1 MLFTPDALAGRL
13 PATRAEVRAL
23 FEHAFRGAR
32 RESADL
38 ALIALQ
44 LDGFESLAQE
54 RGVPYG
60 AALLCRTVG
69 EVVPGLGEGVVC
81 GWRERERVHLVVQQL
96 TPAELAGRTH
106 ALVAAVR
113 RMSLA
118 SAGGPASLSVSVGTA
133 HVALPRRGEGEPEP
147 DELVAAAGRCLR
159 LASLAGGGKVV
170 HAERLAARR
179 ANATPAPSETEL
191 GEVVLPARPPRAA
204 APRKPELVQ
213 PRVEPEPQPVVE
225 QAPVASG
232 TDELLGN
239 RVSRLERRLAK
250 LSNLLEKAIDKGVSV
265 PEEVERGMA
274 STYREVQGLSESDDS
289 YEAKSALMSTIFE
302 ANMALHQRHRDRSA

>member
-44 LDGFESLAQE
+44 LDGFEALAQE

-60 AALLCRTVG
+60 AALLCRTVSD
-69 EVVPGLGEGVVC
+69 VAPSLGDGVVC
-81 GWRERERVHLVVQQL
+81 GWRERERVYLVVQQL
-96 TPAELAGRTH
+96 TPTELAGRTH

-113 RMSLA
+113 RINFA
-118 SAGGPASLSVSVGTA
+118 SAGGPASLSVSIGTA
-133 HVALPRRGEGEPEP
+133 HVALPRRGEGEPAP
-147 DELVAAAGRCLR
+147 DELVSAAGRCLR

-170 HAERLAARR
+170 HAERLAAKRPS
-179 ANATPAPSETEL
+179 PAPAASEIGLDEL
-191 GEVVLPARPPRAA
+191 ILPARPPRPAA
-204 APRKPELVQ
+204 LRRPELVQ
-213 PRVEPEPQPVVE
+213 AQPEPQP
-225 QAPVASG
+225 APVTAAPAPAPG
-232 TDELLGN
+232 DELLGN

-274 STYREVQGLSESDDS
+274 STYREVQGLSEKDES

-302 ANMALHQRHRDRSA
+302 ANLALHERHRDRSA